1 MLITYTWH
9 GKESQSVS
17 PLCFHDHLAL
27 INKHKKE
34 CLGISLV
41 PGKEKHK
48 AVEAEWQVT
57 WIDFEKDVSVLES
70 KEKRIMTILF
80 GWYFHLASV
89 QFLLYVFDWL
99 SSLLIFLNVTQY
111 EWHFTGFVYL
121 FKTFD
126 LWKQSKTFAFPICW
140 YMRTCL
146 QLWVKKAL
154 FYTTF
159 DNLKSIKQYKPC
171 SFYDTLSHRVLYLHT
186 QRIFEV

>member
-1 MLITYTWH
+1 MPC
-9 GKESQSVS
+9 VS
-17 PLCFHDHLAL
+17 PLCLHDHTAL
-27 INKHKKE
+27 INKDKKE

-48 AVEAEWQVT
+48 AVEAKSQVT
-57 WIDFEKDVSVLES
+57 WIDFEKDVSVLQS

-89 QFLLYVFDWL
+89 QFLLYVFNWL

-111 EWHFTGFVYL
+111 EWHLTGFVYL

-140 YMRTCL
+140 YMCTCL

-154 FYTTF
+154 TF
-159 DNLKSIKQYKPC
+159 ILCYVLQSQIHKAIQTLQLLWHIIPLCTVPTHTECIWSINTSK
-171 SFYDTLSHRVLYLHT
+171 
-186 QRIFEV
+186 